1 MSIGHLARNQSRS
14 LDEHQTEN
22 KRELQ
27 PRSQIEALQF
37 GSSDLRFFALLAIFS
52 EAKSRIGVSNC
63 FFFPVRRCGDDTT
76 TTSSTLKL
84 SPDLLQESRSKTAN
98 ITSTSTLLQL
108 KTRIYSSAELLSEM
122 STQLSVLQAWTRRCR
137 KLRRHSS
144 LTDEL

>member
-1 MSIGHLARNQSRS
+1 MSIGRLARNQSRS

-37 GSSDLRFFALLAIFS
+37 GSSDLRFFALVAIFS

-63 FFFPVRRCGDDTT
+63 FFFPIRRCGDDTA
-76 TTSSTLKL
+76 TTSSALKL
-84 SPDLLQESRSKTAN
+84 SPDLLQESRSKIAN

-108 KTRIYSSAELLSEM
+108 KLRIYSSADLLSEM
-122 STQLSVLQAWTRRCR
+122 STQLSILQAWTRPCQ

-144 LTDEL
+144 LIDKL